1 MRKSK
6 ASRRTKRIK
15 ELILPTKRFAV
26 LRTTFGSGKNNY
38 EFYDIQYGDV
48 IITGCRVVDSKNGAF
63 LAMPSREGSDGE
75 YYPVVYLSHELGD
88 KFMEWIEEADEEEE
102 WEEVESDFY
111 LRHLEDEDEKPKKN
125 KKKSRT
131 VVEADE
137 DDEDDEDEDD
147 EDDEDEDDE
156 EEEKPKKKAAGKK
169 AAGKKKAAASADDD
183 YPF

>member
-6 ASRRTKRIK
+6 TSRRIKRIK
-15 ELILPTKRFAV
+15 ELILPAKRFAV
-26 LRTTFGSGKNNY
+26 LRTTIGSGKNSY

-88 KFMEWIEEADEEEE
+88 KFMDWIEEADENED
-102 WEEVESDFY
+102 WEEVETDFY
-111 LRHLEDEDEKPKKN
+111 LRHLEDEDEKKKR
-125 KKKSRT
+125 KT
-131 VVEADE
+131 VIESDE
-137 DDEDDEDEDD
+137 DDEDDEDD
-147 EDDEDEDDE
+147 EEEDEE

-169 AAGKKKAAASADDD
+169 AAGKKKAAAAADDD

>member
-6 ASRRTKRIK
+6 TNRRNKRIK
-15 ELILPTKRFAV
+15 ELILPAKSFAV
-26 LRTTFGSGKNNY
+26 LRTTIGSGKNSY
-38 EFYDIQYGDV
+38 EFYDIQYGAV

-88 KFMEWIEEADEEEE
+88 KFMDWIEEADDEEE

-111 LRHLEDEDEKPKKN
+111 LRHIEDEDEKPKK
-125 KKKSRT
+125 KKKSKT

-137 DDEDDEDEDD
+137 DDEDEDE
-147 EDDEDEDDE
+147 DE
-156 EEEKPKKKAAGKK
+156 EEEKPKKKTAGKK
-169 AAGKKKAAASADDD
+169 AAGKKKAAADDED